1 VADEEFRELTGE
13 EITEPEIELSGEEP
27 EEETGALAIMP
38 SFQFGGRVE
47 RTGIALVHEG
57 EYIAPAP
64 GSEAVISPGRT
75 DSLSEGTTWTFP
87 VEVEVVGELSEDHL
101 QAVAKHVFDEL
112 DIALR
117 GVS

>member
-1 VADEEFRELTGE
+1 MADGE
-13 EITEPEIELSGEEP
+13 PFAPDESANE
-27 EEETGALAIMP
+27 EEETGGLVIMP
-38 SFQFGGRVE
+38 GFQFGGRVE

-64 GSEAVISPGRT
+64 GSEAVISPGQA
-75 DSLSEGTTWTFP
+75 DSPQQGMTWTFP

-117 GVS
+117 AVK

>member
-1 VADEEFRELTGE
+1 MADDEPRELDELTSE
-13 EITEPEIELSGEEP
+13 EDKAGGLV
-27 EEETGALAIMP
+27 IMP

-64 GSEAVISPGRT
+64 GSEAVISSGPA
-75 DSLSEGTTWTFP
+75 DSLWQGMTWTFP
-87 VEVEVVGELSEDHL
+87 IEVEVVGELSEDHL

-112 DIALR
+112 DTALR
-117 GVS
+117 GVN